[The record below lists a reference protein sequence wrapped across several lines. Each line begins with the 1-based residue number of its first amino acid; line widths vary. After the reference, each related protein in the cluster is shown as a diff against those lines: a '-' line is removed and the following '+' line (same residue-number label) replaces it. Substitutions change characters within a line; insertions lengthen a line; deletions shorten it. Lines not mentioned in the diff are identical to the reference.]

1 MKRGLVQTMSVS
13 AICVVAVLWTSLPA
27 IAKGGPS
34 QGVITGPGLAHP
46 IRLREPGAKTIGLDL
61 AKVVMQSGFSVGMW
75 GRDPDRLAHRP
86 AGDLGPRYTITY
98 NMTLS
103 DRLTGTIVQYVFPYA
118 EPLPITYMP
127 AKQKYWGGQETVGA
141 WYAARI
147 GLRQTLIGLGLPT
160 SGSSQPAAG
169 NDAGTSAVSSPARSI
184 GTPFL
189 AATAVLALALAA
201 LLMRRHRLRRS
212 VLS

>member
-1 MKRGLVQTMSVS
+1 VKRGLVQAMSVS
-13 AICVVAVLWTSLPA
+13 VICVAAALWTPLPA
-27 IAKGGPS
+27 IAKGPS
-34 QGVITGPGLAHP
+34 LGVITGPGLAYP
-46 IRLREPGAKTIGLDL
+46 IRLREPGARTIGLDL
-61 AKVVMQSGFSVGMW
+61 AKVVTQSGFSVGMW
-75 GRDPDRLAHRP
+75 GGDRDRLAHRP

-141 WYAARI
+141 WYTARI

-169 NDAGTSAVSSPARSI
+169 SDAGTSAVPSPAGSI

-189 AATAVLALALAA
+189 VATAVLALALVA